1 MQDCGRLCANETVAA
16 VVSAS
21 ASVTASFVTKDDV
34 MAHLRGS
41 GGRRAGCPT
50 RRVPL
55 GKLHQRADRKSAAC
69 SPSMPP
75 APPRV
80 REETHRPD
88 ELIRARH
95 DLVVSARAPG
105 LAALSWS
112 SIFQCDR
119 ERIGERNVSTAEG
132 RCRLNEQA
140 ALFAAVVGPLAAV
153 PLRARRGAAGNI
165 RAGRSRHGMERQQT

>member
-1 MQDCGRLCANETVAA
+1 LRKRDGRRRGQRKRKGHRKLCYEGRCHG
-16 VVSAS
+16 VSPW
-21 ASVTASFVTKDDV
+21 
-34 MAHLRGS
+34 S

-88 ELIRARH
+88 ELTRAAAC
-95 DLVVSARAPG
+95 SARPGRVGAGARVGGAPVNRKRG
-105 LAALSWS
+105 RLVPVTAAAARCWRFRAAISH
-112 SIFQCDR
+112 R
-119 ERIGERNVSTAEG
+119 PG
-132 RCRLNEQA
+132 RCLP
-140 ALFAAVVGPLAAV
+140 V
-153 PLRARRGAAGNI
+153 RAP
-165 RAGRSRHGMERQQT
+165 